1 MYCAPANLST
11 CMSEPASRRFSSRF
25 DAAFNLPALVMLA
38 LAGAGCAGGG
48 PLLSPEV
55 QRNTLPAS
63 VELEQTPFFPQ
74 KDYQCGPA
82 ALATVLTYS
91 GIEIA
96 PEQLVDKVYIP
107 ARRGSLQV
115 EMLAAARSLGRLP
128 YVLEPEL
135 GSLMAELAAGRP
147 VLVLQNLGLSFAPVW
162 HYAVAAGYDA
172 GAEEFMLRSGIT
184 ERRVMPA
191 GKFSRSWAAS
201 NNWAMVVLRPGEV
214 PATPI
219 ENKYLQAAAA
229 LEVVGQHE
237 AALSA
242 YRAAAEYWPQSSAAL
257 FVLGNAHY
265 AAGEMIAA
273 EQSYRRALQQEPE
286 NPAVLNNLAQVLLNQ
301 DRCVEALE
309 QINRALAASA
319 TQPELQDE
327 LDDSQATILR
337 RCASDSPARPAG
349 T

>member
-1 MYCAPANLST
+1 
-11 CMSEPASRRFSSRF
+11 MSEPASRRVSNKV
-25 DAAFNLPALVMLA
+25 DAAFNLLALVALVLA
-38 LAGAGCAGGG
+38 CAACAGSG

-55 QRNTLPAS
+55 QRNTLPES

-74 KDYQCGPA
+74 EDYQCGPA

-107 ARRGSLQV
+107 GRRGSLQV

-128 YVLEPEL
+128 YVLEPAL

-162 HYAVAAGYDA
+162 HYAVVAGYDA
-172 GAEEFMLRSGIT
+172 GSEEFILRSGIT
-184 ERRVMPA
+184 ERRVISA
-191 GKFSRSWAAS
+191 GKFGRSWAAS
-201 NNWAMVVLRPGEV
+201 DNWAMVVLHPGQL
-214 PATPI
+214 PAMPI

-229 LEVVGQHE
+229 LEAVGQHE

-242 YRAAAEYWPQSSAAL
+242 YRAAAEYWPLSSSAL
-257 FVLGNAHY
+257 FVLGNAYY
-265 AAGEMIAA
+265 AAGDRIEA
-273 EQSYRRALQQEPE
+273 EQSYRLALEHEPD
-286 NPAVLNNLAQVLLNQ
+286 NPAVLNNLAQVLLDQ
-301 DRCVEALE
+301 DRCAEALE
-309 QINRALAASA
+309 QITHALAAPDI
-319 TQPELQDE
+319 QPEMQDA
-327 LDDSQATILR
+327 LADSQATIVR
-337 RCASDSPARPAG
+337 RCPSVSLAKPGG

>member
-1 MYCAPANLST
+1 
-11 CMSEPASRRFSSRF
+11 MSEPALRRVSNKV
-25 DAAFNLPALVMLA
+25 DALFNQPALVVLVLA
-38 LAGAGCAGGG
+38 CTGCAGSG

-74 KDYQCGPA
+74 EDYQCGPA

-96 PEQLVDKVYIP
+96 PEQIVDKVYIP
-107 ARRGSLQV
+107 GRRGSLQV
-115 EMLAAARSLGRLP
+115 ELLAAARSLGRLP
-128 YVLEPEL
+128 YVLEPEV
-135 GSLMAELAAGRP
+135 GSLMAELATGRP
-147 VLVLQNLGLSFAPVW
+147 VLVLQNLGLSFAPIW
-162 HYAVAAGYDA
+162 HYAVVAGYDA
-172 GAEEFMLRSGIT
+172 GAEEFMLRSGTT
-184 ERRVMPA
+184 ERRVISA

-201 NNWAMVVLRPGEV
+201 DNWAMVVLRPGEV

-229 LEVVGQHE
+229 LEAVGQRE

-242 YRAAAEYWPQSSAAL
+242 YRAAAEYWPQSSSAL
-257 FVLGNAHY
+257 FVLGNAYY
-265 AAGEMIAA
+265 AAGDLIEA

-286 NPAVLNNLAQVLLNQ
+286 NPAVLNNLAQVLLDR

-309 QINRALAASA
+309 QINRALAASE

-337 RCASDSPARPAG
+337 RCASDSAASPAEA
-349 T
+349 